1 MFGNRSKK
9 FKAAKI
15 DSLIGKNTELFGD
28 VHFMGGLHVDGTIR
42 GNVIAAGESSSVLT
56 LSDHGTIEGE
66 VRVPSIVLNGVVLG
80 DVYAR
85 DHIEL
90 ASNARVTG
98 NVYYTL
104 IEMAMGAEVNGNLVR
119 AGEVPEVPTSPE
131 SPDEPRILLSQE
143 EGREPKLGA
152 AENT

>member
-1 MFGNRSKK
+1 VFGNGKK

-28 VHFMGGLHVDGTIR
+28 VHFIGGLHVDGTIR
-42 GNVIAAGESSSVLT
+42 GNVVAKGDAPSVLT

-66 VRVPSIVLNGVVLG
+66 VRVPNIVLNGVVLG
-80 DVYAR
+80 DVHAR
-85 DHIEL
+85 EHVEL

-119 AGEVPEVPTSPE
+119 AAEGAEPQLLAGPKEPEEPE
-131 SPDEPRILLSQE
+131 EPE
-143 EGREPKLGA
+143 ATLGVA
-152 AENT
+152 RSHINT